1 VKRFQH
7 LVDALRGVFADIHA
21 AAENFA
27 RGIDGD
33 ELDVVVFAGK
43 KDAVGNFAEHGFVQE
58 IVIWAVEGEPSD
70 TIVDPKFYEFKAFWL
85 ATYGSSCEF
94 FGTNRLNHWWPPEPF
109 AAAKAGENGANS
121 MLAQRLHLASWT
133 SSEGAQTV
141 AAKQGG
147 RTPWCNRMSTLWD
160 GADESCEH
168 QKR

>member
-1 VKRFQH
+1 
-7 LVDALRGVFADIHA
+7 
-21 AAENFA
+21 
-27 RGIDGD
+27 
-33 ELDVVVFAGK
+33 VFAGK

-58 IVIWAVEGEPSD
+58 IVIWAVQGEPSD
-70 TIVDPKFYEFKAFWL
+70 AVVDPKFYEFKAFWL